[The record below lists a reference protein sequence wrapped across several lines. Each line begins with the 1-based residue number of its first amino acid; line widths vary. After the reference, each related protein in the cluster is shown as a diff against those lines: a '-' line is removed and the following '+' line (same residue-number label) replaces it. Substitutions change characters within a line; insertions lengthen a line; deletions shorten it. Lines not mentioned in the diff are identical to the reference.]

1 MHELVD
7 DMKKVK
13 RILRKHVVGASS
25 TSSSGTFEPCSAA
38 AASLNAGMEPT
49 EHTSS
54 KDAGLNAGTEPTE
67 HTSSKDAGLNAG
79 TEPTE
84 HASSQDAVADAGPA
98 SDPKSI
104 QLDDQDQEEPGY
116 IQVGSANIK

>member
-49 EHTSS
+49 EH
-54 KDAGLNAGTEPTE
+54 
-67 HTSSKDAGLNAG
+67 
-79 TEPTE
+79 
-84 HASSQDAVADAGPA
+84 ASSQDAVADAGPA

>member
-67 HTSSKDAGLNAG
+67 H
-79 TEPTE
+79 
-84 HASSQDAVADAGPA
+84 ASSQDAVADAGPA